1 MLRGF
6 VQNAVHTLSSAVN
19 VLGYLETKLR
29 NLFLPFPAHQPCFQ
43 WRAVW
48 QAFIS
53 LDGHR
58 WGWWFYLS
66 YPHPWWNACSC
77 SEPESGSIRDHTKIL
92 KCSEFSVQGK
102 GSAIAQGHTKS
113 HLWHKKHPAVIYVL
127 CASLVNRAGFLL
139 LISLEKIG
147 IWNERWHNVLPR
159 SITVSCLELV
169 DNSWQVIYI
178 ALLLILPF
186 ISSVVNLLE
195 VLLIRVVFANHM
207 VYLY

>member
-1 MLRGF
+1 MK
-6 VQNAVHTLSSAVN
+6 
-19 VLGYLETKLR
+19 TKDLQTNLR
-29 NLFLPFPAHQPCFQ
+29 NIFLPFHAHLLCFQ
-43 WRAVW
+43 WRADLTGLCVLGW
-48 QAFIS
+48 THLDMMILS
-53 LDGHR
+53 LLPPPQ
-58 WGWWFYLS
+58 WK
-66 YPHPWWNACSC
+66 ACCAPSC

-92 KCSEFSVQGK
+92 KSSEFWVQGK
-102 GSAIAQGHTKS
+102 GSAIDTKS
-113 HLWHKKHPAVIYVL
+113 LTQKPPCYNV
-127 CASLVNRAGFLL
+127 CLVCFPSEQSRIFAPDFTG
-139 LISLEKIG
+139 KIG

>member
-1 MLRGF
+1 MFSVESRLDRSLCPRMDTSGHDDF
-6 VQNAVHTLSSAVN
+6 IPLTPTPMKGLLCS
-19 VLGYLETKLR
+19 L
-29 NLFLPFPAHQPCFQ
+29 LFK
-43 WRAVW
+43 
-48 QAFIS
+48 
-53 LDGHR
+53 
-58 WGWWFYLS
+58 
-66 YPHPWWNACSC
+66 
-77 SEPESGSIRDHTKIL
+77 PESGSIRDHTKIL
-92 KCSEFSVQGK
+92 QSSEFWVQGK
-102 GSAIAQGHTKS
+102 GSAIDTKS
-113 HLWHKKHPAVIYVL
+113 LTQKPPCYNV
-127 CASLVNRAGFLL
+127 CLVCFPSEQSRIFAPDFTG
-139 LISLEKIG
+139 KIG